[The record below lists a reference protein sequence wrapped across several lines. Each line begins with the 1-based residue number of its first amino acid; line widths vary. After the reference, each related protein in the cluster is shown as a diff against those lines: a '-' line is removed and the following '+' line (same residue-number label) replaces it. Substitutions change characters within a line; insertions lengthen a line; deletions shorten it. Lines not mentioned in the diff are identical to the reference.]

1 MAEPTLERGS
11 RDPAVRDLQDALQPL
26 VSAPTGIVDGVFGD
40 ETMHDV
46 LSFQNDQGLDADGV
60 VGPSTWR
67 AIDLAD
73 MSEPLLKRGSHG
85 NPVRRVQLTLSL
97 AGYDTKGIDGHFG
110 ANSEAAVKHL
120 QRDTTLQVDGQVGPN
135 TWARIDSL
143 GD

>member
-1 MAEPTLERGS
+1 MTEPTLQMGS
-11 RDPAVRDLQDALQPL
+11 RDPAVRELQDALQPL
-26 VSAPTGIVDGVFGD
+26 VRAPTGIVDGVFGD
-40 ETMHDV
+40 ETVDDV
-46 LSFQNDQGLDADGV
+46 RSFQSDHGLDEDGI
-60 VGPSTWR
+60 VGASTWR

-85 NPVRRVQLTLSL
+85 NPVRRLQLTLSL

-110 ANSEAAVKHL
+110 ANTEAAVKHL
-120 QRDTTLQVDGQVGPN
+120 QRDTSLEVDGHVGPN